1 MKHVLVF
8 FVLLTCIILNFAS
21 AKELQ
26 KKSKQPPKGVEIA
39 QAILK
44 KYNQKSG
51 VQVPV
56 SVSTEKKVLG
66 TKTQDKG
73 ILTHQSGKINLQ
85 LEGEKKSEMIFDGQK
100 VYLISY
106 PDSDLDPDGPRRV
119 LFLKADK
126 KNQVGILSSLFSE
139 PKVFF
144 ANFEVS
150 TVTDSADELV
160 LNLVD
165 KSKTLK
171 PLQLTFSKKDEQL
184 KMMTYT
190 DDVGSETRIQL
201 EKPVFKPKISKIF
214 FKYKAQKN
222 DEVTSQ

>member
-8 FVLLTCIILNFAS
+8 FVLLTCMVLHFAS

-26 KKSKQPPKGVEIA
+26 KKSNPLPKNIEVA

-51 VQVPV
+51 VQVSV

-66 TKTQDKG
+66 TKTQNKG
-73 ILTHQSGKINLQ
+73 ILVHQSGKINLQ
-85 LEGEKKSEMIFDGQK
+85 LDGEKKSEMIFDGQK

-106 PDSDLDPDGPRRV
+106 PDPDLDPDGPRRV

-126 KNQVGILSSLFSE
+126 KNQVGILSSLFSQ

-144 ANFEVS
+144 ENFEVS
-150 TVTDSADELV
+150 VVTDTADDLV

-165 KSKTLK
+165 KAKTLK
-171 PLQLTFSKKDEQL
+171 PLKLMFSKKDEQL

-190 DDVGSETRIQL
+190 DDVGSETRIEL
-201 EKPVFKPKISKIF
+201 EKPVFKPKITKNF